1 MNYNDIPLYNL
12 LPGLLENESDPSRST
27 AFMLEDILKRLQKLE
42 EHGGGGEGGP
52 AVWGQITGTL
62 SDQSDLQSKLNL
74 KADKTALEAKADKT
88 ALDAKADKTYVDVML
103 ESKANRS
110 ELDGLVTD
118 NELSSALST
127 KADKSEIPDVSK
139 LVTKDEVN
147 AQLETKADAFL
158 VKDGDLVLAPPA
170 STVLPA
176 ADNIEPVLSLAKI
189 TQQNPFSDTQTI
201 GVSKGAWTI
210 KEIITD
216 SVGRIKGRQATFLK
230 VEDQTVGVKADVTSL
245 KSRVDV
251 LEAGGGSDN
260 SMVYTLPDDGILDVR
275 ELDLTPGVKRYQI
288 VKGKKDLAGFIQDDG
303 TVFQGSSISRVGFYA
318 EDALVYL
325 DMGVNGDSP
334 TNLDLYLSLKLD
346 NLYNKRYELVWQMQ
360 VNKTTKEVVP
370 QPENVIGLY
379 KPKFNLSVE
388 GSLSPTMS
396 LNVPIGLTLVP
407 PTTMMP
413 ADYWAPIYPSDY
425 NKDVLSQLFLAPV
438 NNSANSKE
446 RLNGKYAA
454 VFTDGERSWAIND
467 IDGDQIPTNP
477 TWVEIVKSKA
487 QLTKETQLTSPF
499 E

>member
-230 VEDQTVGVKADVTSL
+230 VEDQTVEVKADVSDLKTRVSTLENGTTTGGIKRTMHNIFSL
-245 KSRVDV
+245 FTNKDGLINDGLVIKDVAISDEPYELLTVDFSASV
-251 LEAGGGSDN
+251 FFGNTPVTEA
-260 SMVYTLPDDGILDVR
+260 VIHLDKQFLNMNIR
-275 ELDLTPGVKRYQI
+275 G
-288 VKGKKDLAGFIQDDG
+288 
-303 TVFQGSSISRVGFYA
+303 
-318 EDALVYL
+318 
-325 DMGVNGDSP
+325 
-334 TNLDLYLSLKLD
+334 DLYFD
-346 NLYNKRYELVWQMQ
+346 INENWANLEVKYTGTNNDPTFTISNPNKVQIARLVGRLYTAQPIS
-360 VNKTTKEVVP
+360 TTP
-370 QPENVIGLY
+370 
-379 KPKFNLSVE
+379 
-388 GSLSPTMS
+388 
-396 LNVPIGLTLVP
+396 
-407 PTTMMP
+407 
-413 ADYWAPIYPSDY
+413 
-425 NKDVLSQLFLAPV
+425 
-438 NNSANSKE
+438 
-446 RLNGKYAA
+446 
-454 VFTDGERSWAIND
+454 
-467 IDGDQIPTNP
+467 
-477 TWVEIVKSKA
+477 
-487 QLTKETQLTSPF
+487 
-499 E
+499 